1 MKSQAFREVTV
12 QEISFLIV
20 FKKWGGADLVFSHK
34 TVPYSN
40 YTSTQLFE
48 ILVSSGHINEFFNSY
63 SKTYVWLKESRGEKV
78 GIADTNWSSSNV
90 EDSESLSQPVFAEVD
105 VDDN

>member
-63 SKTYVWLKESRGEKV
+63 SKTYVWIKESRSKKI
-78 GIADTNWSSSNV
+78 GIAATDWSSPDV
-90 EDSESLSQPVFAEVD
+90 EDLESLSQPVFAKDD